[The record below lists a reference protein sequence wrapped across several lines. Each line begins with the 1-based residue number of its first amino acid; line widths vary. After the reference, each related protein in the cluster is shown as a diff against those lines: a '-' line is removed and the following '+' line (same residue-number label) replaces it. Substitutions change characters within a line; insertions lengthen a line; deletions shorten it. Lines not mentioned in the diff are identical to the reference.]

1 MEKYFALIK
10 NNIVES
16 VVIGT
21 DEFLS
26 HIKDKYDHVIDVT
39 ESDRPSTGDSY
50 YKDTEEFI
58 SNAGHT
64 HHIPVDLDEDHLKQG
79 TEDGFEPFK
88 ISKYSVSYKDGFIY
102 IGCKK
107 YSAAGFLDVLH
118 KGLIEKQQTI
128 GVFTS
133 TNGPSHGKFGIT
145 WEDAQKLYDAL
156 IKVKF

>member
-16 VVIGT
+16 VVVGT
-21 DEFLS
+21 DDFIS
-26 HIKDKYDHVIDVT
+26 HMDGKYDHIIDVT
-39 ESDRPSTGDSY
+39 EGDRPSTGDSY

-64 HHIPVDLDEDHLKQG
+64 HHIPVDLEAEHLQKG
-79 TEDGFEPFK
+79 TEDGFEPFT
-88 ISKYSVSYKDGFIY
+88 ISKYSVSYKDGFIH

-107 YSAAGFLDVLH
+107 YSAPGLLDALH
-118 KGLIEKQQTI
+118 KGLVEKQQTVGI
-128 GVFTS
+128 FTS
-133 TNGPSHGKFGIT
+133 ENGPAHGKFGIT
-145 WEDAQKLYDAL
+145 WDDAQKLYDAL